1 MSASESRPSGPRT
14 LSVLSAARGTTVC
27 ERCEIADLPLGRL
40 RGLLGRRGLEP
51 GAGLLLEPSNSIH
64 TFFMLFPIDVVFL
77 DSELRVLRT
86 RTHLGPWRVAGVK
99 RARAVLELPAG
110 EVDRRGIEV
119 GEQLHLTPTIPI
131 AMTAAARAVTVSK
144 EA

>member
-1 MSASESRPSGPRT
+1 M
-14 LSVLSAARGTTVC
+14 VC
-27 ERCEIADLPLGRL
+27 ERCEIADLPLSRL
-40 RGLLGRRGLEP
+40 RGLLGRRALES

-77 DSELRVLRT
+77 DSEFRVLRT
-86 RTHLGPWRVAGVK
+86 RTHLGPWRVAGVTQ
-99 RARAVLELPAG
+99 ARAVLELPAG

-119 GEQLHLTPTIPI
+119 GEHFHLTSTIP
-131 AMTAAARAVTVSK
+131 MTAAARAVTVSK